1 MLTGSDNQPRL
12 TLIAGV
18 HIIGSTLHLKL
29 ADWELAHSS
38 KWAIVEDIL
47 WVLLLTFPSLILSCV
62 GILWVLDPD
71 LPS

>member
-29 ADWELAHSS
+29 ADWPIAAS
-38 KWAIVEDIL
+38 
-47 WVLLLTFPSLILSCV
+47 
-62 GILWVLDPD
+62 GQ
-71 LPS
+71 